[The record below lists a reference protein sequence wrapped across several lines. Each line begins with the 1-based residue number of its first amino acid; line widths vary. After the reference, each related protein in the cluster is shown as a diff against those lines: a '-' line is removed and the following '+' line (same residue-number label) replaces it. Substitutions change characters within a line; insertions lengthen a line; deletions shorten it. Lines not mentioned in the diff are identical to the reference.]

1 MNETVTLWAFCVN
14 SEINEPPVIRKE
26 KMKRRPVD
34 PENAVFDLKWKTGTH
49 TWNMKIDPVAG
60 SFKKIL

>member
-1 MNETVTLWAFCVN
+1 
-14 SEINEPPVIRKE
+14 
-26 KMKRRPVD
+26 MKRRPVD